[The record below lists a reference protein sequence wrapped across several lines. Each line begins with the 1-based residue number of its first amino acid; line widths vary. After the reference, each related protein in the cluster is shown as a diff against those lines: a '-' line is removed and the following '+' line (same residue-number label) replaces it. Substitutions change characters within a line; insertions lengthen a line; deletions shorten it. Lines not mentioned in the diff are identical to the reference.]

1 MAISDYLDAEH
12 WHGWEIDPSTRTSV
26 HAWTKYIPFN
36 GVVGT
41 NGEFT
46 PTGGAARTSL
56 MTVDTNDPAHNLVT
70 NPRVEDTTISMFT
83 PVGLTDSNGDLSRST
98 AVTAALG
105 AASLLASPTGSVVG
119 EGFYWTTSTLPG
131 NVQAPRYIT
140 ASCVVRGG
148 SSGAVK
154 LAIQS
159 SAGVELAASSA
170 HTLTTSF
177 VRLSVSY
184 LIPYTSTPVAFRVA
198 VVTATAAHSTDFY
211 TDKIMV
217 ESNTTGVANTY
228 VDGAL
233 PKTASGQ
240 HYQWE
245 GTAHESASRVRPGV
259 RVIRGV
265 RIRNDSA
272 NPLYVGIDADLL
284 TTNLAEEGIQVI
296 QNEVF
301 ETIFPI
307 DARNKITVRTTG
319 GDSTVHGVV
328 WGLHEG

>member
-46 PTGGAARTSL
+46 PTGGSARTSL

-70 NPRVEDTTISMFT
+70 NPRIESTTISMFT
-83 PVGLTDSNGDLSRST
+83 PVGLTNSNADLSRST
-98 AVTAALG
+98 AQKALG
-105 AASLLASPTGSVVG
+105 AAALLASPAGGATDQ
-119 EGFYWTTSTLPG
+119 GFYWTTSTLPG
-131 NVQAPRYIT
+131 NVQSPRYLT
-140 ASCVVRGG
+140 ASCEVRGAS
-148 SSGAVK
+148 SSGTVK
-154 LAIQS
+154 IAIQS

-170 HTLTTSF
+170 HTLTSGF
-177 VRLSVSY
+177 VRLSVTY
-184 LIPYTSTPVAFRVA
+184 LIPRAATSVAYRVA
-198 VVTATAAHSTDFY
+198 VVTASDHTIDWY

-217 ESNTTGVANTY
+217 ENNVSDVANTY

-233 PKTASGQ
+233 PKTSSGQ

-245 GTAHESASRVRPGV
+245 STAHASASRVRPGV

-328 WGLHEG
+328 WGIHEG